1 VATET
6 EIQFDGWDINRQSG
20 EALRNG
26 RSSRLPQQQLR
37 MLIELH
43 DHAGEIVTRERLV
56 NVLWPKGIV
65 DFDNGLNV
73 AMRKLRVALED
84 VDEVPRYLETIPK
97 VGYRFIGHRVSS
109 IAKTNPPPPRAG
121 SRLVLGVA
129 LAALLIA
136 AAAGWWVGR
145 DSAPGAADIPAS
157 RSTQPRHIPVVRA
170 QEFYLEGLRHRSRRD
185 INGNQ
190 LARAAFLSALRED
203 PNYPQAWAAY
213 GETLSG
219 AVIRQMV
226 VPATGVEQ
234 ARKAAMRAIEL
245 DPQSAEGHYLL
256 AHIHVDHDKDFAAAK
271 REFDKAF
278 ALTDSSARLWHHF
291 AMWHAHQGDVEAAL
305 AALRKAR
312 ALEPATLL
320 YAGTYAMVLYEAR
333 RYEQAIAYLQPIV
346 EANPFF
352 SQGHTVLARALMA
365 TGNLQGAMEHL
376 QLRREIGSYQSDLG
390 VLYAKLGKRDDA
402 LREAARIEA
411 RGREG
416 FGVAYELAL
425 IHVALG
431 DLDSGCRYLL
441 TAVTDYSLLVN
452 WMRLEPWL
460 DPLRTRQCYAQAE
473 KQLYGPK
480 RTVGKSIS
488 GPEDD

>member
-6 EIQFDGWDINRQSG
+6 EIQFDGWAINPQSG

-26 RSSRLPQQQLR
+26 RSLRLPHQQLR

-43 DHAGEIVTRERLV
+43 THAGEIVTRERLV
-56 NVLWPKGIV
+56 NVLWPKGVV

-73 AMRKLRVALED
+73 AMRKLRVALQD
-84 VDEVPRYLETIPK
+84 VDEAPRYIETIPK

-109 IAKTNPPPPRAG
+109 TAKADPPKSQAK
-121 SRLVLGVA
+121 SRVMLGIA
-129 LAALLIA
+129 LAAVLIA
-136 AAAGWWVGR
+136 AGAGWWVGR
-145 DSAPGAADIPAS
+145 DDSTSAADVSTS
-157 RSTQPRHIPVVRA
+157 RSAQPRHVPAVRA
-170 QEFYLEGLRHRSRRD
+170 QEFYLEGLRHRARRD
-185 INGNQ
+185 INPNQ
-190 LARAAFLSALRED
+190 LARTAFLSALRED

-219 AVIRQMV
+219 AVIRQMI
-226 VPATGVEQ
+226 VPATGIEQ
-234 ARKAAMRAIEL
+234 ARKAALRAIDL
-245 DPQSAEGHYLL
+245 DPQIVEGHYLL
-256 AHIHVDHDKDFAAAK
+256 AQIHVDHDKDFAAAK

-278 ALTDSSARLWHHF
+278 ALTDRSARLWHHF
-291 AMWHAHQGDVEAAL
+291 AMWHGHQGNVEAAL
-305 AALRKAR
+305 TALRKAR
-312 ALEPATLL
+312 ELEPATLL
-320 YAGTYAMVLYEAR
+320 FAGNYALVLYEAR
-333 RYEQAIAYLQPIV
+333 RYEEAIAYLAPVV

-365 TGNLQGAMEHL
+365 IGNLQGALQHL
-376 QLRREIGSYQSDLG
+376 QLRKEIGAFQSDDG
-390 VLYAKLGKRDDA
+390 VLYAKMGRRDDA
-402 LREAARIEA
+402 LREVARIAA

-441 TAVTDYSLLVN
+441 TAVTDHSLLVN

-460 DPLRTRQCYAQAE
+460 DPLRSRDCYVQAE
-473 KQLYGPK
+473 KRLYGPK
-480 RTVGKSIS
+480 
-488 GPEDD
+488 

>member
-6 EIQFDGWDINRQSG
+6 EIQFDGWAINPQSG

-37 MLIELH
+37 MFIELH
-43 DHAGEIVTRERLV
+43 AHAGEIVTRERLV

-84 VDEVPRYLETIPK
+84 VDETPRYLETIPK
-97 VGYRFIGHRVSS
+97 VGYRFIGHRLPP
-109 IAKTNPPPPRAG
+109 IAKPNPPTPRGG

-129 LAALLIA
+129 VTAVLIA
-136 AAAGWWVGR
+136 AAAGWWVWR
-145 DSAPGAADIPAS
+145 EDPAVAADAS
-157 RSTQPRHIPVVRA
+157 ASLSTKPRYVPTVRA
-170 QEFYLEGLRHRSRRD
+170 QEFYLEGLRHRARRD
-185 INGNQ
+185 INPNQ
-190 LARAAFLSALRED
+190 LARSAFQSALKED

-219 AVIRQMV
+219 AVIRQMI
-226 VPATGVEQ
+226 VPAIGIEQ

-245 DPQSAEGHYLL
+245 DPQVVEGHYLL
-256 AHIHVDHDKDFAAAK
+256 AQIHADHDKDFAAAK

-278 ALTDSSARLWHHF
+278 ALTDRSARLWHNF
-291 AMWHAHQGDVEAAL
+291 AMWHGHQGNVEAAL

-312 ALEPATLL
+312 ELEPATLL
-320 YAGTYAMVLYEAR
+320 FAGNYALVLYEAR
-333 RYEQAIAYLQPIV
+333 RYEEAIAYLAPVV

-365 TGNLQGAMEHL
+365 TGNLQGAMKHL
-376 QLRREIGSYQSDLG
+376 KLRNEIGPFQSDDG
-390 VLYAKLGKRDDA
+390 VLYAKMGRRDDA
-402 LREAARIEA
+402 LREVARIAA

-431 DLDSGCRYLL
+431 DLDSGCTYLL
-441 TAVTDYSLLVN
+441 TAVTDHSLLVN

-460 DPLRTRQCYAQAE
+460 DPLRSRACYVQAE

-480 RTVGKSIS
+480 
-488 GPEDD
+488 

>member
-6 EIQFDGWDINRQSG
+6 EIQFDGWTINRQSG

-26 RSSRLPQQQLR
+26 RPSRLPQQQLR
-37 MLIELH
+37 ILIELH
-43 DHAGEIVTRERLV
+43 ANAGEIVTRERLV

-84 VDEVPRYLETIPK
+84 VDETPRYIETIPK

-109 IAKTNPPPPRAG
+109 IAKSDPPTRPAG
-121 SRLVLGVA
+121 SRLVIGVA
-129 LAALLIA
+129 LAAVLIA
-136 AAAGWWVGR
+136 AVTGWWVGLE
-145 DSAPGAADIPAS
+145 DSPTTADTAPS
-157 RSTQPRHIPVVRA
+157 RSSKTRHVPAVRA
-170 QEFYLEGLRHRSRRD
+170 QEFYLEGLRHRARRD

-190 LARAAFLSALRED
+190 LARTAFLAALRED

-213 GETLSG
+213 GETMSG
-219 AVIRQMV
+219 AVIRQMI
-226 VPATGVEQ
+226 VPATGIEE
-234 ARKAAMRAIEL
+234 ARKAAMRAIDL
-245 DPQSAEGHYLL
+245 DPQTVEGHYLL
-256 AHIHVDHDKDFAAAK
+256 AQIYTDHDKDFAAAK
-271 REFDKAF
+271 REFDLAF
-278 ALTDSSARLWHHF
+278 ALTDRSARLWHHF
-291 AMWHAHQGDVEAAL
+291 AMWHGHQGNVEPAL

-312 ALEPATLL
+312 ELEPATLL
-320 YAGTYAMVLYEAR
+320 FAGSYAMVLYEAR
-333 RYEQAIAYLQPIV
+333 RYEEAIAYLSPVV

-352 SQGHTVLARALMA
+352 SQGHTVLARVLMA
-365 TGNLQGAMEHL
+365 TGDLQGAMKHL
-376 QLRREIGSYQSDLG
+376 QLRRETGSYRSDLG

-411 RGREG
+411 DGRKG

-431 DLDSGCRYLL
+431 DLDSGCSHLL
-441 TAVTDYSLLVN
+441 TAVTDHSLLVN

-460 DPLRTRQCYAQAE
+460 DPLRSRQCYVQAE

-480 RTVGKSIS
+480 
-488 GPEDD
+488 